1 MLRCSLAALRK
12 ESFSHEIRILKV
24 SDDKEWEFSGT
35 STVEV
40 LESDKPTIA
49 GIAVSKNPI
58 LPCNGGVFCASLLFT
73 TVAFIN
79 EGQKSFA
86 LFSK

>member
-1 MLRCSLAALRK
+1 MLRCLLAALRK

-49 GIAVSKNPI
+49 GIAVSKNPTEARLARLAKEKKRQSPAI
-58 LPCNGGVFCASLLFT
+58 EIT
-73 TVAFIN
+73 
-79 EGQKSFA
+79 KMA
-86 LFSK
+86 L